1 MDVSVLGTGP
11 AGRLLVERAARSGHD
26 VRVHDTDVTVVMD
39 SVDRIQ
45 QRIEDDTADSE
56 AAGVGDRVE
65 ATTGLEAAVD
75 GADLVIETATEGTD
89 ERQRRVADIE
99 TFLDRETLIAVT
111 TKTGSITAAAAG
123 LRHPDRAVGFRVRER
138 SDTRFVELV
147 ATEQTAEEAI
157 DRASSF
163 LDSLDCDSVVVGD
176 AVGGASTRLALALEA
191 EAMRLVEEGVGRVE
205 AVDTMLE
212 SGYGHLHRPLEHA
225 DRVGLDARLET
236 YEFLADTVGE
246 RFDPPSVLRERVEA
260 GKTGLDA
267 GEGFYLWES
276 GEPTASAL
284 SNPSVVGRTDHE
296 TETR

>member
-11 AGRLLVERAARSGHD
+11 TGRLLVERAARTGRD

-56 AAGVGDRVE
+56 AAGAGDRVE

-89 ERQRRVADIE
+89 KRQRRVADIE

-111 TKTGSITAAAAG
+111 AKTGSVTAAAAG
-123 LRHPDRAVGFRVRER
+123 LRYPDRSVGFRVRER
-138 SDTRFVELV
+138 PDTPFIELV
-147 ATEQTAEEAI
+147 ATEQTAEEAVE
-157 DRASSF
+157 RAISF
-163 LDSLDCDSVVVGD
+163 LGSLDCDSVVVGD

-191 EAMRLVEEGVGRVE
+191 EAMRLVEEGIGRVE

-225 DRVGLDARLET
+225 DRVGLDARLER
-236 YEFLADTVGE
+236 YEFLADTVDE
-246 RFDPPSVLRERVEA
+246 RFDPPSVLRERVED

-267 GEGFYLWES
+267 GEGFYVWEG
-276 GEPTASAL
+276 GEPTAGAL
-284 SNPSVVGRTDHE
+284 AESDWDSRTDH
-296 TETR
+296 R